1 MSAKEELYHKLNATW
16 RTPLSSFTTQ
26 DCLRFTSASRS
37 VISLYLNQLCE
48 EGYLRKESSR
58 PVRFW
63 LTEQNMV
70 KHKEQKVSATFSSL
84 IGATGSLKTAVE
96 LCIAAVNY
104 PDGGLPVLVTG
115 ESGVGKSYLAQL
127 LHQYACDTGT
137 VAPGTKLIELN
148 CADYA
153 NNPELLSGALF
164 GYVKGA
170 FTGADRNK
178 TGLLDEADGS
188 FLFLDEVHRLSAENQ
203 EKLFLFMDKEYFY
216 RLGDNHQPCRSRV
229 RFVFATTE
237 NTSNVLL
244 KTFRRRIPVTV
255 MLPSWES
262 RPFTEQLALISHF
275 FSNEAKRFH
284 QDIHVDN
291 TLIYQLLSTPAQGNI
306 GELKNHIKVLCASAW
321 AQRKNHGIYIESA
334 TGRHNEKDR
343 VTFYADNEEQGT
355 PLLASYFSGQGDNL
369 LENFCR
375 TANVQLFIRKLEEPS
390 GKYQTS
396 RFYQGTLWQLTIET
410 LAEFYELTGVS
421 VDPIM
426 EKAVFHCLQLSLNE
440 PVAMDRVNYLN
451 EITAYSPLRA
461 RLLAQECVTLF
472 AYHFPPTQI
481 TLMEPLLTAIFYH
494 QVEPEPLIQGIIVAH
509 GSTTASSI
517 AGTANKL
524 LEGFYLKAFDM
535 PLSVNTKGIIDRL
548 KKWITCLERQN
559 GMIIMVDMGSLQ
571 DIYSEIKL
579 HIQGDLLVMNNVSTA
594 MALNIAEKI
603 QKNLPMKEIID
614 GVKGAWEVEA
624 RYYSGIVEGNKIII
638 SCISGEGVAR
648 QLQEIIRRN
657 IIDEAIDVV
666 TMEYD
671 DLKWK
676 IAKADSALYGTR
688 LLITTTEMDAGY
700 IPQINTRK
708 LISEKPELLW
718 KNYFSQIMPVQ
729 AMQKMVDEIVILFT
743 LEGIASHLSFLNPRI
758 IIDEV
763 ENVVKFFELAYGI
776 HFESYLRINL
786 FMHLSAM
793 IERLLTHEGL
803 SHRDEFELTQHQQS
817 FMALIPGAFR
827 SLINKYRFTLT
838 TTEALMIYELIEPW
852 TSLSPV
858 QSEVLKIS
866 NNSVQAQINST
877 HKL

>member
-26 DCLRFTSASRS
+26 DCVRFTSASRS

-63 LTEQNMV
+63 LTEQSIV
-70 KHKEQKVSATFSSL
+70 KYKEQEISTTFSSL

-96 LCIAAVNY
+96 LCLAAVNY

-115 ESGVGKSYLAQL
+115 ESVVGKSYLAQL
-127 LHQYACDTGT
+127 LHQYACETGIL
-137 VAPGTKLIELN
+137 APGTKLVELN

-203 EKLFLFMDKEYFY
+203 EKLFFFMDKGYFY
-216 RLGDNHQPCRSRV
+216 RLGDNRQPCKAQV

-244 KTFRRRIPVTV
+244 TTFRRRIPVTV

-262 RPFTEQLALISHF
+262 RPFIEQLTLISRF
-275 FSNEAKRFH
+275 FSHEAKRFH

-291 TLIYQLLSTPAQGNI
+291 ALIYQLISTRVQGNI

-321 AQRKNHGIYIESA
+321 AQRKSHGICIDSPA
-334 TGRHNEKDR
+334 GRHNEKDR
-343 VTFYADNEEQGT
+343 VTFHADDEDQGT
-355 PLLASYFSGQGDNL
+355 PLLTSFFSGQGDNL

-375 TANVQLFIRKLEEPS
+375 TANVPLFIRKLEEPS
-390 GKYQTS
+390 GKFQAS
-396 RFYQGTLWQLTIET
+396 RFYQGTLWHLNKDV
-410 LAEFYELTGVS
+410 LDEFNDLTGVT
-421 VDPIM
+421 VDPVM
-426 EKAVFHCLQLSLNE
+426 EKAIFHCLQLSLNE
-440 PVAMDRVNYLN
+440 PVAIDRVNYLN

-461 RLLAQECVTLF
+461 RLLAQEYVTLF
-472 AYHFPPTQI
+472 GYHFPPAQI
-481 TLMEPLLTAIFYH
+481 TLMEPLLTAIFSH
-494 QVEPEPLIQGIIVAH
+494 QIESEPLIQGIIVAH

-524 LEGFYLKAFDM
+524 LGGFYLKAFDM

-548 KKWITCLERQN
+548 KKWITRLDGQN

-579 HIQGDLLVMNNVSTA
+579 HIQGDLLVMNNVSTT
-594 MALNIAEKI
+594 MALDIAEKI
-603 QKNLPMKEIID
+603 QQKMPMKEIVD
-614 GVKGAWEVEA
+614 GIKGAWEVEA

-657 IIDEAIDVV
+657 IIDETIDVV

-676 IAKADSALYGTR
+676 ISKADSALYGTR
-688 LLITTTEMDAGY
+688 LLITTTEIDAGY
-700 IPQINTRK
+700 IPQINTQK
-708 LISEKPELLW
+708 LIGEKPELLW
-718 KNYFSQIMPVQ
+718 KNYFSQIMPIQ
-729 AMQKMVDEIVILFT
+729 DMQKMVDEIVILFT

-803 SHRDEFELTQHQQS
+803 SHRDDFDLTQHQQS
-817 FMALIPGAFR
+817 FMALIPAAFR

-852 TSLSPV
+852 INLCPDEL
-858 QSEVLKIS
+858 EVLKKS
-866 NNSVQAQINST
+866 SDSV
-877 HKL
+877 